1 MDEGTIDTPTRSRRR
16 WRMELVASLAAIGL
30 GAGLTASTAFQRDA
44 ATASGK
50 SVSAQTAAPKPF
62 GFADLVAKAKPA
74 VISVRVKLNE
84 GPTLSSNEEGDD
96 GSPFPPNFSMD
107 QFFRQFVLPSMPQGQ
122 SQNQGHQMIT
132 GEGSGFFISA
142 DGYAVTNNHVVDHAT
157 SLQVTTD
164 DGNTYPAKVVG
175 TDKKTDLA
183 LIKVDGRD
191 DFPFVTFAD
200 KAPRIGDWVV
210 VVGNPF
216 GLSETVTAGIVSA
229 KDRYIA
235 ADPYDEF
242 LQIDAPVNQG
252 NSGGPSLNLEGQV
265 VGVTTAIYSVSGGSV
280 GIGFAIPASTV
291 KSVVAELKSAGH
303 VTRGLLGTE
312 VQQVTPSIAEALGMQ
327 EAEGAMVAQVK
338 AGTPAAK
345 AHIKAGDVILAVN
358 GEPVKGSVDFAH
370 KIGAFAPGVNVNLK
384 ILRDGSQRT
393 VTVTLGNEPGK
404 QQQVSE
410 LGLSLAPAG
419 SVAGAN
425 GPGVVV
431 TGVKPDS
438 AAAERGFQPGD
449 VILEVDGK
457 VVSTPA
463 EVSKDINGY
472 QASGKRSVL
481 LRVRSGDRT
490 AFVALPLGRA

>member
-1 MDEGTIDTPTRSRRR
+1 MDEGTIDTPTRPRRR
-16 WRMELVASLAAIGL
+16 WRMGLVASLAAISL
-30 GAGLTASTAFQRDA
+30 GAGLTASTAFQGNA

-50 SVSAQTAAPKPF
+50 NVSAPTAAPKQF

-84 GPTLSSNEEGDD
+84 GPTLSSNEGGDD
-96 GSPFPPNFSMD
+96 GSPFPPSSPMD
-107 QFFRQFVLPSMPQGQ
+107 QFFRKFVLPSIPQGQ
-122 SQNQGHQMIT
+122 SQNQGHQIIT

-142 DGYAVTNNHVVDHAT
+142 DGYAVTNDHVVDHAT

-164 DGNTYPAKVVG
+164 DGKTYPAKVVG

-191 DFPFVTFAD
+191 DFPFLTFAD

-229 KDRYIA
+229 KDRYIT

-291 KSVVAELKSAGH
+291 KSVAADLKSAGH

-345 AHIKAGDVILAVN
+345 AHIKAGDVILAVD
-358 GEPVKGSVDFAH
+358 GKPVKGSVDFAH
-370 KIGAFAPGVNVNLK
+370 KIGAFAPGVNVNLR

-393 VTVTLGNEPGK
+393 VMVTLGNEPGK